1 MDYNCSKTGRAVPSR
16 ILNWLKMKA
25 TLENL
30 KKALRACAN
39 AHKARYFDWKEDEQ
53 FAIKSETVPII
64 ADIRTIL
71 QAFFGKTTML
81 EVEFGYSNV
90 YLDDCTFGGNVD
102 EEMLKFALPAGAK
115 L

>member
-1 MDYNCSKTGRAVPSR
+1 
-16 ILNWLKMKA
+16 MKA

-30 KKALRACAN
+30 KKALRTCAN
-39 AHKARYFDWKEDEQ
+39 AHKAQYYDWKEDEQ

-71 QAFFGKTTML
+71 QAFFGKATML